1 MINKSYTL
9 LGFQSFG
16 SLALFDE
23 KENTSYFFTSVKSS
37 ANVKPFL
44 PFSQLANRDRLF
56 AITTTVGVLIV
67 SDTCVGTM
75 SDESN
80 SPANNENLS
89 VESKDKQEGEFG
101 DSGSV
106 TKKPRTDDAFDSQ
119 QDQGSEAS
127 KEGTERNSYLHASSE
142 RKEENPSVNEVGFQI
157 EAEAAED
164 KGSRHTMED
173 AWVVLPDASLDFPGK
188 LR

>member
-1 MINKSYTL
+1 
-9 LGFQSFG
+9 
-16 SLALFDE
+16 
-23 KENTSYFFTSVKSS
+23 
-37 ANVKPFL
+37 
-44 PFSQLANRDRLF
+44 
-56 AITTTVGVLIV
+56 
-67 SDTCVGTM
+67 M

-106 TKKPRTDDAFDSQ
+106 TKKPRTDDAFNSQ
-119 QDQGSEAS
+119 QDQGSETS
-127 KEGTERNSYLHASSE
+127 KEGTERNSYLHGSSE
-142 RKEENPSVNEVGFQI
+142 RKEENPSVDEVGFQI

-188 LR
+188 LRWQPCNYNIRFA